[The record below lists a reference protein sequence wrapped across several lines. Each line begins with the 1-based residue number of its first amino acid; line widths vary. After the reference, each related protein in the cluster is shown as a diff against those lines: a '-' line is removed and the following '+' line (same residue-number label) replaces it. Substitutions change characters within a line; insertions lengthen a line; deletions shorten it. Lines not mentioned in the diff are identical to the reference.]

1 MIKSKIIFR
10 LFNIIKVKKSY
21 IFFIFFLFIASSMI
35 DLLSIGL
42 IAPYV
47 STILDVE
54 NNFFNFSKIEYFQVF
69 EKKKLVIA
77 LSIFLIIIFLLKTIL
92 SIFIRW
98 MITKFAY
105 TQYTNIQ
112 LSLMNAYQNMKFE
125 DHISRNSSEYKRN
138 ISELSSDC
146 ASAIDAYFRAISEML
161 IFITIFLFLVFV
173 NLKIVIFILICFAP
187 VLFIYDFFKTY

>member
-1 MIKSKIIFR
+1 
-10 LFNIIKVKKSY
+10 
-21 IFFIFFLFIASSMI
+21 
-35 DLLSIGL
+35 
-42 IAPYV
+42 
-47 STILDVE
+47 
-54 NNFFNFSKIEYFQVF
+54 
-69 EKKKLVIA
+69 
-77 LSIFLIIIFLLKTIL
+77 
-92 SIFIRW
+92 

-161 IFITIFLFLVFV
+161 IFITIFLF
-173 NLKIVIFILICFAP
+173 
-187 VLFIYDFFKTY
+187 